1 MLSED
6 KEFLIEFNAG
16 GISPQALHS
25 ITLQTIKRSHGL
37 VFRRLYFKQRLKSAI
52 FLMCRVRLSTST
64 EPTLTR
70 EARKTLLH
78 DGGLSTKC
86 HYYFI
91 CIFLLCTYTIFEQ
104 IAAPPCHPPPPPS
117 KPRHEQTPL
126 SYQQQLLHARAPLP
140 ESKHFFWS
148 LTSQNENSKNC
159 TALS

>member
-104 IAAPPCHPPPPPS
+104 IAAPPPPNPVTNKRLFHINNSFCMP
-117 KPRHEQTPL
+117 E
-126 SYQQQLLHARAPLP
+126 LP
-140 ESKHFFWS
+140 CLNQNIFFGV
-148 LTSQNENSKNC
+148 
-159 TALS
+159 

>member
-104 IAAPPCHPPPPPS
+104 IAAPPCPPPPP
-117 KPRHEQTPL
+117 PPQTP
-126 SYQQQLLHARAPLP
+126 SRTNA
-140 ESKHFFWS
+140 SFIS
-148 LTSQNENSKNC
+148 T
-159 TALS
+159 TAFACQSSPA

>member
-104 IAAPPCHPPPPPS
+104 IAAPPCHPTPPNPVTNKRLFHINNSFCMP
-117 KPRHEQTPL
+117 E
-126 SYQQQLLHARAPLP
+126 LP
-140 ESKHFFWS
+140 CLNQNIFFGV
-148 LTSQNENSKNC
+148 
-159 TALS
+159 